1 MSKMIGRIE
10 VLPDPLALARHV
22 AEWMTATALA
32 AAGAVPRVAVRRLD
46 PEDALRAAGV
56 R

>member
-10 VLPDPLALARHV
+10 VLPDPPALARHV
-22 AEWMTATALA
+22 AEWMTAAALA
-32 AAGAVPRVAVRRLD
+32 ASGSVSRVAVRRLD
-46 PEDALRAAGV
+46 PEDALRAAGL